1 MYGQPT
7 NYYFQPQQQPLRG
20 IDYMQTQY
28 QPASG
33 LKGRPVS
40 SIEEVRAAQID
51 FDGSLFVFPDIAN
64 KCIYTKQISATGSAI
79 LNKYNLQTDM
89 PTPAVPTYVT
99 KEEFDSI
106 INQLKTAI
114 ESKDNLIMQLNQ
126 QIATMQQPLETN
138 REQNTVATSMKPK
151 ETINF

>member
-7 NYYFQPQQQPLRG
+7 NYYYQPQQQPLRG
-20 IDYMQTQY
+20 IDYMQNQY
-28 QPASG
+28 QPATSG

-51 FDGSLFVFPDIAN
+51 FDGSLFIFPDIAN

-79 LNKYNLQTDM
+79 LNKYNLQNDVQNT
-89 PTPAVPTYVT
+89 VPTYVT

-106 INQLKTAI
+106 ISQLKTAI

-126 QIATMQQPLETN
+126 QIATMQQPVEN
-138 REQNTVATSMKPK
+138 IKEQPSSTKTK

>member
-20 IDYMQTQY
+20 IDYMQNQY

-79 LNKYNLQTDM
+79 LNKYNLQNDVQNT
-89 PTPAVPTYVT
+89 VPIYVT

-106 INQLKTAI
+106 ISQLKTAI

-138 REQNTVATSMKPK
+138 KEQNIVATLVKPK